1 MNTGKSALILI
12 ALWILI
18 AAHGPVAAAASAQVA
33 FDPAQDAPHAYRVA
47 MRTQTEGTRYA
58 SSGQW
63 LALQGVMRYRV
74 RAGADEPT
82 LTMHAEPRFL
92 QADNQDGVVFSSA
105 RPGGPE
111 HALLA
116 RAMDSGFELDIT
128 RETGAT
134 RLKTGDEQAWQAI
147 AAQTDI
153 PLEQLGQLILA
164 PAVTRAI
171 PAKPGAQVTIDHWHG
186 MPALRLTVEQV
197 DRDSVTAT
205 IGRAENRAPDSR
217 TADIPV
223 TDVTGRLRIDRR
235 SGWITAMTLISDRQ
249 VGRAG
254 RTLRLHSAV
263 TLRAVDD
270 PAIGGLYDSLRQF
283 KTNAM
288 LAALAGADMYLPE
301 SAADAPER
309 REIEPPQ
316 NPLADSEPVFHID
329 DEHGALVLDIRHH
342 NGENIG
348 IDQITLDTLTLR
360 DADGNTL
367 DLGFVLESIGQNR
380 DEDNTSRIRLLA
392 LGPQPDRLDEIAEV
406 QASFTYQPVGAP
418 TYVSLPLRD
427 TATELEH
434 GPAHARAVPVD
445 DGWLVTLIGSYSTY
459 YTYDHTTVFKGRS
472 AITSDRADGGAAPT
486 DQVLLDS
493 VDDPNVWIQQY
504 ELEGDI
510 EAFALSLYAAE
521 ANASTHELTFTR

>member
-1 MNTGKSALILI
+1 MKAGKPVLILI
-12 ALWILI
+12 ALWALF
-18 AAHGPVAAAASAQVA
+18 AAHGAAAAPAEVV
-33 FDPAQDAPHAYRVA
+33 FDPAQSTPHTYRVA
-47 MRTQTEGTRYA
+47 MRTQTEGARQA
-58 SSGQW
+58 SSGRW
-63 LALQGVMRYRV
+63 LTLQGVMRYRV
-74 RAGADEPT
+74 SAGADEPM

-105 RPGGPE
+105 RHSAPE

-116 RAMDSGFELDIT
+116 RTMDSGFELEMT
-128 RETGAT
+128 SETGAT
-134 RLKTGDEQAWQAI
+134 TLQAGDDRAWQAI
-147 AAQTDI
+147 AAKLDL
-153 PLEQLGQLILA
+153 PVEQLGQLILA
-164 PAVTRAI
+164 PAVARAI
-171 PAKPGAQVTIDHWHG
+171 PAETGAQVTIDRLHG

-197 DRDSVTAT
+197 DRDSVTAA
-205 IGRAENRAPDSR
+205 IDQAQAGHAAN
-217 TADIPV
+217 IPV
-223 TDVTGRLRIDRR
+223 TDVTGRLRIDRH

-270 PAIGGLYDSLRQF
+270 PATGGMYDSLRQF

-309 REIEPPQ
+309 RVIEPPQ
-316 NPLADSEPVFHID
+316 SPLADAEPVFHID

-342 NGENIG
+342 DGENIG
-348 IDQITLDTLTLR
+348 IDQITVDTLTPR
-360 DADGNTL
+360 DAEGQPL

-392 LGPQPDRLDEIAEV
+392 LGPQADRLDEIADV
-406 QASFTYQPVGAP
+406 QAGVTYQPVSAP

-427 TATELEH
+427 ATTELDH

-445 DGWLVTLIGSYSTY
+445 DGWLITLIGSYSTY

-493 VDDPNVWIQQY
+493 VDDPEVWVQQY
-504 ELEGDI
+504 ELAGDI
-510 EAFALSLYAAE
+510 DSFALALYTAE
-521 ANASTHELTFTR
+521 AKASTHDLTFTRAPRGDD